1 MMDDKINILAVDDV
15 EMNQSMLEFMLADV
29 TDNFFKAGNGRQ
41 ALDLLDRNP
50 NIDIIL
56 LDLEMPVMDGF
67 ETLSRLKQS
76 ERFREIPVIV
86 ITSGKDEILRTLT
99 MGANDFLSK
108 PYNLEEL
115 KLRVKNHARSKKLND
130 LTRDINTFLDA
141 EVTRKT
147 AALEEALKEAR
158 QNAMERQIA
167 ENSFVQSEKRYRIL
181 FETANDALFLLE
193 GPRVVDCNRK
203 ALEMFGCTA
212 EEILGSCP
220 WDFSADVQHDG
231 SLSRGRITEFL
242 DRASGGTPQF
252 FEWQYIG
259 KNGVPIDTEVSLNS
273 LEHEG
278 RSFIQSVIRDVTK
291 RKKIEFRLLQSEKMA
306 SIGQLSAGVAHEINN
321 PTGYVSS
328 NLKTMSEYFDGLMG
342 VLSRYHRLLAGVR
355 NLAEKTEAQGELSQL
370 LAEIELL
377 EREIDMDYIL
387 KDTPALIRES
397 LEGTERI
404 KEIVRSLKNFAHP
417 GEDRLI
423 YSDINGNIDSTL
435 NIVWNELKY
444 KATVTRDYGELPEVQ
459 CYPQQLKQVFMNML
473 VNAAQ
478 AIKTKGGITIRT
490 RSAGGNAEISISDTG
505 AGIPKE
511 NICRIFDPFFTT
523 KEVGKGTGLGLNVA
537 YNIVKK
543 HHGTI
548 DVTSKVGEGTTF
560 TIRLPVHQWTDSEG
574 SFTSTP

>member
-1 MMDDKINILAVDDV
+1 MMDDTINILAVDDV
-15 EMNQSMLEFMLADV
+15 EMNQSMLEFMLADLSH
-29 TDNFFKAGNGRQ
+29 TFFKAGNGRQ
-41 ALDLLDRNP
+41 ALELLDRNP
-50 NIDIIL
+50 DIDIIL

-76 ERFREIPVIV
+76 ERFSEIPVIV
-86 ITSGKDEILRTLT
+86 ITSGKEEILRTLA

-115 KLRVKNHARSKKLND
+115 KLRVRNHARSKKLYD
-130 LTRDINTFLDA
+130 LTKDINTFLDS

-193 GPRVVDCNRK
+193 GDRIVDCNRK
-203 ALEMFGCTA
+203 ALEMFGCA
-212 EEILGSCP
+212 GEEILGSCP

-231 SLSRGRITEFL
+231 SLSRERITEFL
-242 DRASGGTPQF
+242 DRASGGSPQF
-252 FEWQYIG
+252 FEWRYIG
-259 KNGVPIDTEVSLNS
+259 KNGIPIDTEVSLNS

-278 RSFIQSVIRDVTK
+278 KSFMQSVIRDVTK
-291 RKKIEFRLLQSEKMA
+291 RKKIEFQLLQSEKMA
-306 SIGQLSAGVAHEINN
+306 SIGQLAAGVAHEINN
-321 PTGYVSS
+321 PTGYVKS
-328 NLKTMSEYFDGLMG
+328 NLETMSEYFAGLLG
-342 VLSRYHRLLAGVR
+342 ILSHYRQLLACVR
-355 NLAEKTEAQGELSQL
+355 DLSEKTEADGDIPLL
-370 LAEIELL
+370 LAKIESM
-377 EREIDMDYIL
+377 EREIDVDYIL

-417 GEDRLI
+417 GEDRFVD
-423 YSDINGNIDSTL
+423 SNINDSIESTL

-444 KATVTRDYGELPEVQ
+444 KATVTRDYGELPEIQ

-478 AIKTKGGITIRT
+478 AIKTKGEITIRT
-490 RSAGGNAEISISDTG
+490 RLVGGSAEISISDTG
-505 AGIPKE
+505 VGISKE
-511 NICRIFDPFFTT
+511 NIGRVFDPFFTT

-537 YNIVKK
+537 YNIIEK
-543 HHGTI
+543 HHGSI
-548 DVTSKVGEGTTF
+548 DVASQVGEGTTF
-560 TIRLPVHQWTDSEG
+560 TVRLPVHQGE
-574 SFTSTP
+574 